1 MLSIVLKLSYYDK
14 TTHIMKLKIPMIDE
28 SIFREYDIRGIV
40 PSQVNEAS
48 IKSIARAIAKKCN
61 EENIN
66 ELALGRDGRL
76 SGEEILK
83 LLSTQLQT
91 NGINVV
97 NIGIVTS
104 PLLYYAAKQ
113 LPSKSGIMITGSH
126 NPKNYNG
133 FKIVINDS
141 SISGLEILGF
151 LSDEPINKRNA
162 GKEIYKKN
170 LMDEYIE
177 EVSSQSTKK
186 PKKIKVVLDCGNGSA
201 GEIAP
206 MLMRSLGY
214 EVIELFCEIDGNF
227 PNHHPDP
234 GKVENL
240 QDLIEAVK
248 VNSADVGIAFDGD
261 GDRLGV
267 ITERGEIIFPDQLM
281 MIFAKDVLKNHPGKE
296 IIFDVKCTNLL
307 SDIILETG
315 GIPLMSPTGHFHI
328 KKTLKKTN
336 APLAGEMSGHIF
348 FNDQWHGFDDGHY
361 SAFRLLEIL
370 KSINEPLSSIFNQLP
385 KACSTPELNI
395 NVDEKMKF
403 KIIENFVSKSE
414 FRDGSKVTID
424 GLRVDFNDGWGL
436 IRASNTTPKLVL
448 RFEANTPSRLEEI
461 KNMFLNQLKLIDE
474 SIHIDIS

>member
-1 MLSIVLKLSYYDK
+1 
-14 TTHIMKLKIPMIDE
+14 MIDE

-83 LLSTQLQT
+83 LLSTQLQA

-141 SISGLEILGF
+141 PISGLEILGF

-186 PKKIKVVLDCGNGSA
+186 PKKIKVVLDCGNGAA

-206 MLMRSLGY
+206 KLIRSLGY
-214 EVIELFCEIDGNF
+214 EVIELYCEIDGNF

-234 GKVENL
+234 GKEENL
-240 QDLIEAVK
+240 QDLIQAVK
-248 VNSADVGIAFDGD
+248 ENSADVGIAFDGD

-267 ITERGEIIFPDQLM
+267 VTEEGDIIFPDQLM
-281 MIFAKDVLKNHPGKE
+281 MIFAKDILKNYPGKE

-307 SDIILETG
+307 SNIINQAG
-315 GIPLMSPTGHFHI
+315 GIPSMSATGHFHI
-328 KKTLKKTN
+328 KNALKKTN

-348 FNDQWHGFDDGHY
+348 FNDKWHGFDDGHY
-361 SAFRLLEIL
+361 SAFRLLEIMNSL
-370 KSINEPLSSIFNQLP
+370 DMPLSSMLNELP

-395 NVDEKMKF
+395 NVEEEKKF
-403 KIIENFVSKSE
+403 KIVKDFVNKAQ
-414 FRDGSKVTID
+414 FKGGSKVTID
-424 GLRVDFNDGWGL
+424 GLRVDFDDGWGL

-448 RFEANTPSRLEEI
+448 RFEAKTSSRLKEI

-474 SIHIDIS
+474 TIKVDIS

>member
-1 MLSIVLKLSYYDK
+1 
-14 TTHIMKLKIPMIDE
+14 MIDE

-48 IKSIARAIAKKCN
+48 IRSISNAIAKKCN
-61 EENIN
+61 DENIN

-76 SGEEILK
+76 SGENILN
-83 LLSTQLQT
+83 LLSKELQSI
-91 NGINVV
+91 GINVV
-97 NIGIVTS
+97 NVGIVTS
-104 PLLYYAAKQ
+104 PLLYFAAKQ

-141 SISGLEILGF
+141 PISGLEILSL
-151 LSDEPINKRNA
+151 LSKKPIRKKDV
-162 GKEIYKKN
+162 GKEVYKKN

-177 EVSSQSTKK
+177 EVLSQSLKK

-206 MLMRSLGY
+206 KLIRSLGY
-214 EVIELFCEIDGNF
+214 EVIELYCDIDGNF

-234 GKVENL
+234 GQVENL
-240 QDLIEAVK
+240 QDLIQAVK
-248 VNSADVGIAFDGD
+248 ENSADVGIAFDGD

-267 ITERGEIIFPDQLM
+267 VTEKGDIIFPDQLM
-281 MIFAKDVLKNHPGKE
+281 MIFAKDVLKNHPGRE

-307 SDIILETG
+307 RNIINEAG
-315 GIPLMSPTGHFHI
+315 GIALMSPTGHFHI
-328 KKTLKKTN
+328 KNTLKKTN

-361 SAFRLLEIL
+361 SAFRLLEIMNSL
-370 KSINEPLSSIFNQLP
+370 DVPLSSILNQLP
-385 KACSTPELNI
+385 KAFSTPELNI
-395 NVDEKMKF
+395 NVEEEKKF
-403 KIIENFVSKSE
+403 EIIKDFVNKAKFE
-414 FRDGSKVTID
+414 GGSKVTID
-424 GLRVDFNDGWGL
+424 GLRVDFDDGWGL

-448 RFEANTPSRLEEI
+448 RFEAKTPSRLKEI
-461 KNMFLNQLKLIDE
+461 KNIFLNQLKLIDE
-474 SIHIDIS
+474 TIQIDIS